1 MTPERC
7 KFLIAVFFVKG
18 PQNININDLELKAEG
33 VLGMMLIHLDVML
46 EVGRI
51 QEFDLHHFF

>member
-1 MTPERC
+1 M
-7 KFLIAVFFVKG
+7 KG

-46 EVGRI
+46 EVGRT
-51 QEFDLHHFF
+51 QEFVLHHFF